1 MQSKRKF
8 ACILLSLCCALS
20 FLLSACAENKPGTVT
35 TAEITQA
42 PNTTN
47 SVNPAETQSPVGPGD
62 SAFTYTVDDR
72 GVTLTAYVGSE
83 AQPEIPTQLEGLPVV
98 AIGPECFQGLI
109 CLERLRIP
117 EGVTSIGDYTF
128 ESCGRLQKVYFP
140 ATLETI
146 GEGAF
151 SGCASLSLVDLQE
164 GLRSI
169 GRGAFLYCG
178 DLSTLDIP
186 ASVTEIGDFA
196 FAGCTGLL
204 GVVFRGEKLERLPD
218 RCFLGDDHLVKV
230 KLPGQIDQ
238 LGQRAFYGCAAL
250 EQLYFAEP
258 VAQVGQDAFGEC
270 GRAANISIQTP
281 ILTKNLFSGCAALNY
296 VQLSQAQKLEYGAF
310 TGTGV
315 ESLDLPAGLKEIEE
329 GAFLNS
335 KVRALTLDEAN
346 EYYSLA
352 DGVLYT
358 DEGKTLLAWFPQDP
372 YAEEAQTS
380 FTVPEGVEAIASY
393 AFSGAP
399 LQEIHLSSTLR
410 EIRKDAFLDC
420 GAALLDAPAGL
431 ELPEPPAQEESAG
444 EEETPAA
451 PETAPDTIGS
461 LAGEKNLFKEEDF
474 ADFKEIPNEEFET
487 WSETYLA
494 ANAGN
499 LETKYIPYTMAY
511 KGEAVPHF
519 MGMTAVQNHDPVMWA
534 DAANAFGEDFEQMY
548 RMMNHGLFTELRR
561 GKMCDNLILYSGL
574 YDSQLM
580 AAAGTETVPDTQQL
594 IDAIG
599 STFSDPVMISTT
611 TDPTVAANFGDTLF
625 YIYASKDAMESL
637 GAISIDSLLH
647 TNEKEILMS
656 ERALYKILDVGNMA
670 IDTEDD
676 EGNPTTVYRA
686 YVKVQL
692 LGPTAE

>member
-1 MQSKRKF
+1 MQSKRKLS
-8 ACILLSLCCALS
+8 CILLSLACVLS
-20 FLLSACAENKPGTVT
+20 LLLSACGENKPGAVT
-35 TAEITQA
+35 TGEGTQT
-42 PNTTN
+42 PGTTEAAQPTETR
-47 SVNPAETQSPVGPGD
+47 SPADPGD
-62 SAFTYTVDDR
+62 SAFTYTLDDK
-72 GVTLTAYVGSE
+72 GVTLTAYLGGE
-83 AQPEIPTQLEGLPVV
+83 AEPEIPAQLEGKPVT
-98 AIGPECFQGLI
+98 AIGPACFQGLI
-109 CLERLRIP
+109 CLEKLRIP
-117 EGVTSIGDYTF
+117 EGVVSIGDYAF
-128 ESCGRLQKVYFP
+128 ESCGKLRKVYFP
-140 ATLETI
+140 SSLETI

-151 SGCASLSLVDLQE
+151 SGCASLSMVDFQE

-178 DLSTLDIP
+178 DLSILDIP

-270 GRAANISIQTP
+270 ERVANISIQTP
-281 ILTKNLFSGCAALNY
+281 ILPKNLFSGCAALNY
-296 VQLSQAQKLEYGAF
+296 VQLSEAQKLECGVF
-310 TGTGV
+310 SGSGV

-346 EYYSLA
+346 EYYTLV

-372 YAEEAQTS
+372 YAEEPQTS
-380 FTVPEGVEAIASY
+380 FTVPEGVEAIAAY
-393 AFSGAP
+393 AFNGAP
-399 LQEIHLSSTLR
+399 LEEIHLASTLR
-410 EIRKDAFLDC
+410 EIGKDAFQDC
-420 GAALLDAPAGL
+420 GAVLLDAPDGL
-431 ELPEPPAQEESAG
+431 ELPEPQAEEEPAG
-444 EEETPAA
+444 EEEAPAA
-451 PETAPDTIGS
+451 PETAPETIGS

-474 ADFKEIPNEEFET
+474 ADFKEISNEEFES
-487 WSETYLA
+487 WSESYLA
-494 ANAGN
+494 VNAGN

-519 MGMTAVQNHDPVMWA
+519 MAMTAVQNHDPVMWA

-580 AAAGTETVPDTQQL
+580 AAAGTDTLPTTQQL

-611 TDPTVAANFGDTLF
+611 TDPAVAANFGDTLF
-625 YIYASKDAMESL
+625 YIYASKEAMESL
-637 GAISIDSLLH
+637 GAISIDSLIH

-656 ERALYKILDVGNMA
+656 EKALYKILDVGNMA
-670 IDTEDD
+670 IETEDD

-692 LGPTAE
+692 LGPAAE